1 MVVEVPVRL
10 IPEAFVFWR
19 KVVSYK
25 MTYVFTLPEI
35 LNV

>member
-1 MVVEVPVRL
+1 MVVEVPEHL

-19 KVVSYK
+19 KIVSYK
-25 MTYVFTLPEI
+25 MTYVFSLPEI